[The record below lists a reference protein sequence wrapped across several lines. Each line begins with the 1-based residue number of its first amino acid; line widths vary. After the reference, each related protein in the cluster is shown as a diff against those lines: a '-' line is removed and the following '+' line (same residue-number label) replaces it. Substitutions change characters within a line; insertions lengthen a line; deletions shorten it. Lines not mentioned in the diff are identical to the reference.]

1 MGREDDFF
9 FSLPESFN
17 RRIDQFSNEERR
29 REREIG
35 EDVHYDG
42 DYSTLGGEEGG
53 ESDGGGGRGT
63 SSTSR
68 ETKPGQV
75 TDNMAK
81 CDWYHCASFPRRLR
95 FRERLSRCQA
105 VDMDLE

>member
-1 MGREDDFF
+1 MTFF
-9 FSLPESFN
+9 FLSLKVLTGESINF
-17 RRIDQFSNEERR
+17 RIKREG
-29 REREIG
+29 EREIG

>member
-1 MGREDDFF
+1 M
-9 FSLPESFN
+9 
-17 RRIDQFSNEERR
+17 

-35 EDVHYDG
+35 EDVHYHG
-42 DYSTLGGEEGG
+42 DYSAVGGGEEEGRQ
-53 ESDGGGGRGT
+53 SDGGGGRGT
-63 SSTSR
+63 SSTR
-68 ETKPGQV
+68 GTNPGQA